1 MVSYPPS
8 RMAFFMAVVQLTF
21 QPGSV
26 QLYYKRL
33 RTVSYTEMT
42 LHKSEELCNIKSKKK

>member
-1 MVSYPPS
+1 MVSHPPS

-26 QLYYKRL
+26 QLYNQRL
-33 RTVSYTEMT
+33 R
-42 LHKSEELCNIKSKKK
+42 LILILNIVF